1 VLRGWSEAA
10 VKTKGWGE
18 ALRVAI
24 KWASSDPSPE
34 AQIYLARIPHSA
46 GQRYGAVATL
56 TRLVEQHPDA
66 REAEELLERYADKKL
81 ASR

>member
-24 KWASSDPSPE
+24 QWASVDSSPD
-34 AQIYLARIPHSA
+34 AQLYLARIQRSA
-46 GQRYGAVATL
+46 GQRYGAIATL
-56 TRLVEQHPDA
+56 TRLVERQPDLDEA
-66 REAEELLERYADKKL
+66 RDLLDQLSDRKL